1 MLRIYD
7 GFVPIVPQ
15 VLSGSDIS
23 LNRFHPLPRPFVFPL
38 VLSCSLSPFFRTFDL
53 SRIKMWGSSFGRLF
67 CFLGPIVPISPDSP
81 LYIVAF
87 LQPSH
92 QTFVAS
98 CRFAL
103 IGLATFPHLIVYLDL
118 AGKDRIIE
126 NSVLLGK
133 GLPII
138 AAPSECRTVQEPTA
152 NSIKNTT
159 AFSRMRTQEIPH
171 LSLTEIRWDRY
182 QLYPVIPRFIAIFV
196 VEFDIH
202 FPCVDDQV
210 DIAGRL
216 PRLVHDIEAAI
227 RRGNHIAC
235 CFHKNESSMRLHSS
249 KSVGHVFRFAIT

>member
-1 MLRIYD
+1 
-7 GFVPIVPQ
+7 
-15 VLSGSDIS
+15 
-23 LNRFHPLPRPFVFPL
+23 
-38 VLSCSLSPFFRTFDL
+38 
-53 SRIKMWGSSFGRLF
+53 MWGSSFERLF

-171 LSLTEIRWDRY
+171 LPLTEIRWDRY

-210 DIAGRL
+210 DIAGRPLGPVLHPGCRSRLSGSYFRYVGKLYTPSRL
-216 PRLVHDIEAAI
+216 PGSWRYAAA
-227 RRGNHIAC
+227 RHPRQ
-235 CFHKNESSMRLHSS
+235 K
-249 KSVGHVFRFAIT
+249 